1 MESILKSFFSVNKLG
16 QKYKSYDEYFTD
28 VINQVQM
35 VLIYYLDC
43 LPTYANKVDDFKIT
57 NILAENINVG
67 TRMNFKRNSST
78 VKFDYKQAEFIIK
91 SRVKAS
97 QDAGMFLAFE
107 YVKDLLSLNELE
119 SFCLVLSLMTSYN
132 PKYEKLFAYIQDDSK
147 KVIPSYETALKLY
160 YFVSDLSDIND
171 AYEKKKLLKD
181 KLSMFCFENGN
192 DISADKGIYS
202 FIVSNGKYDIEQ
214 NGLDFYYPEDSSELP
229 IMENIAQRIYHA
241 YNNISKDNTVY
252 YYISGRS
259 SMGKRTQVRRFADLA
274 GRTMVFVDLKDIN
287 NTNEAEFNKVISTA
301 CRMSV
306 LYKGMICIT
315 NLDLLQNENEDNS
328 RLLENLLNQLGN
340 YRNTIFLLSKVEMK
354 DRTFCQ
360 GKNWFDIPMR
370 YPNKDESITLWDSC
384 ISNLNLEDSIE
395 AFELANKFKFTPGQ
409 IMGTLRMALKESVWN
424 GRGSLNKKEF
434 HNCAYTQIVHDLS
447 QKADLIYA
455 KYDWSQLVLPQ
466 DQAQMLKNAC
476 NQIRYKHV
484 VYDKWGMDKRIAYGR
499 GVSMLFAGPPGT
511 GKTMAAQVIA
521 NDLDIEIYKVDLSQI
536 VSKYIG
542 ETEKN
547 LNELFKEAKKSNV
560 ILFFDET
567 DAILG
572 KRTEVKD
579 SHDKNANLETSYLLQ
594 KMEEY
599 DGITVMTTNYLENID
614 SAFFRRISYVVHFP
628 FPDVESRKKIWMN
641 MFPKEMPIDS
651 AIDFDYL
658 ANQFEIAG
666 GNIKNTVV
674 SAAFLAAQDNDIVN
688 MSHILRA
695 LKYELTKQG
704 KSMLKEDFGEYSYLL
719 KNNI

>member
-132 PKYEKLFAYIQDDSK
+132 PKYEKLFACIQDDSK

-181 KLSMFCFENGN
+181 KLSMFCFENVNG
-192 DISADKGIYS
+192 ISADKGIYS